1 MNNLLMYILIPV
13 IMVPYLLL
21 LQAAYI
27 VVEREDKVAEEWVKA
42 GAKYNQ
48 RQVQLL
54 VAPKHKNRAQAANH
68 NRAA

>member
-21 LQAAYI
+21 IQAAYA
-27 VVEREDKVAEEWVKA
+27 VVGREDKVAEKWVKA

-54 VAPKHKNRAQAANH
+54 LAQKHKNQPQPANH
-68 NRAA
+68 NQAA